1 MENQSLVEIINRFTT
16 LNKVAVSAVADR
28 IIEEYES
35 GNVNTLEF
43 IEKLEFMLQSIE
55 KAMGTIR
62 EKETDMLLR
71 AYGDTQARAG
81 ITAPGGSTIKV
92 KEVGVRYDYSN
103 TAKWVEMQASIDALT
118 EERKALENQL
128 KAITKPQKFV
138 DEETGEMVDF
148 NPAIRSSKTSLE
160 ISLKKDNKLK

>member
-71 AYGDTQARAG
+71 VYGYTQANAG

-118 EERKALENQL
+118 EERKSLENQL

-148 NPAIRSSKTSLE
+148 NPAIRTSKTSLE
-160 ISLKKDNKLK
+160 ISLKKDNNIK